1 MFLNLQKE
9 SFYTITTNYK
19 NFLFDIDFQSLFPEI
34 FLKTIAVVLLMYG
47 VIFSTLQSKNY
58 PMLLTNISWL
68 TLLALF
74 YSILL
79 LVNNPINNAM

>member
-1 MFLNLQKE
+1 
-9 SFYTITTNYK
+9 
-19 NFLFDIDFQSLFPEI
+19 
-34 FLKTIAVVLLMYG
+34 MYG

-68 TLLALF
+68 TLLALV

-79 LVNNPINNAM
+79 LVNNPIKNAILLYNTLIIDDFTKFIKRFILFSSFFCIFIVNRLYQTGIIKCL